1 LNPCCCSCD
10 GRDLSFS
17 NGASAANEYVYDN
30 NGNLTK
36 DSGKGMTNITY
47 NSLHLPNTNIF
58 CEERVKT
65 IRETI
70 EW

>member
-1 LNPCCCSCD
+1 MLESLLFD
-10 GRDLSFS
+10 EEWQGFF
-17 NGASAANEYVYDN
+17 Y